1 MIECSG
7 PISGTFERGNLET
20 RPLHGATTLRFWF
33 DHRTIAYM
41 TTAPLHHSSRSGT
54 PFVRGQHRLIDS
66 SILTG
71 TPSAPGNTPIIA

>member
-7 PISGTFERGNLET
+7 PISGTSGRGNLET

-41 TTAPLHHSSRSGT
+41 TTAPLHLHCTTAVAVALPS
-54 PFVRGQHRLIDS
+54 FVA
-66 SILTG
+66 SIG
-71 TPSAPGNTPIIA
+71 